1 MAAMTST
8 ISSSSA
14 WLRGVVHLFASQG
27 VDPAWL
33 FEEAGLDAARLRQ
46 PHARFE
52 TGEIARLWELALARS
67 GQGALGLDRQLARRF
82 INFDIAAQA
91 MWPCPSLASGLE
103 SLSRYLALIGDAAG
117 FTLQPDRGD
126 GWVVLAHGAD
136 GSSPRQ
142 RIEFGMLALLL
153 LCQRVTHR
161 PLRPLAAEFTFPE
174 PADFHAHRMAFQ
186 CPIRFSQAANRMRLA
201 RDDLALAIVSTTE
214 SLFALHE
221 RVIEDRLSRFG
232 RARVS
237 YRASEEIIRR
247 LHLGQ
252 PARQDIARSLGLTDA
267 GLEQRLRGEGHS
279 FDDLLDGVRKELAAH
294 YLAQPGYALVRI
306 AGLLG
311 WRSAAELSAACKRW
325 WGMLPSQYRLRLTAD
340 GVAS

>member
-1 MAAMTST
+1 MTGT

-14 WLRGVVHLFASQG
+14 WLRGVVQLFASQG
-27 VDPAWL
+27 VEDAAL
-33 FEEAGLDAARLRQ
+33 FRDAGLDMARLKH
-46 PHARFE
+46 PHVRFDTE
-52 TGEIARLWELALARS
+52 EISRIWQLAVDRS
-67 GQGALGLDRQLARRF
+67 GQASLGLDRQLARRF

-91 MWPCPSLASGLE
+91 MWPSPSLASGLE
-103 SLSRYLALIGDAAG
+103 SLSRYLLLIGDSAG
-117 FTLQPDRGD
+117 FTLQPERADA
-126 GWVVLAHGAD
+126 WLVLAHGAD

-153 LCQRVTHR
+153 LCQRVTRR
-161 PLRPLAAEFTFPE
+161 PLRPLAADFTFPE

-186 CPIRFSQAANRMRLA
+186 CPIRFGQAANRLRLA
-201 RDDLALAIVSTTE
+201 RDDLALPIVSTTE

-221 RVIEDRLSRFG
+221 RVIEERLSRFG
-232 RARVS
+232 SARTS

-252 PARQDIARSLGLTDA
+252 PARQEVARSLGLTDA
-267 GLEQRLRGEGHS
+267 ALEQRLRGEGNS
-279 FDDLLDGVRKELAAH
+279 FDGLLDDVRKELAAH
-294 YLAQPGYALVRI
+294 YLALPGYALARI

-325 WGMLPSQYRLRLTAD
+325 WGLLPSQYRQRLVAD
-340 GVAS
+340 GIPS